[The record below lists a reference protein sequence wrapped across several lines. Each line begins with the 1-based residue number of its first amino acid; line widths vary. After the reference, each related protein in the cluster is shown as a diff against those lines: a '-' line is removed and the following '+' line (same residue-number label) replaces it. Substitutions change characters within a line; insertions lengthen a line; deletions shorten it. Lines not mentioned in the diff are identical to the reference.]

1 VAVAVA
7 VLAAPLVA
15 GCGSSS
21 AGAVAVPTT
30 QGLGVA
36 QAAAALCNAG
46 LRIQGSLYLPDSS
59 APEAIH
65 APGYEPSLAVRK
77 GAKSHVAVL
86 GTSPASGTRL
96 APGSAVTLRLA
107 GDTSRLLVFVPS
119 SRCALAL
126 SRPILSQSAA
136 ASMAAHAAGGAM
148 TASGATGPVTI
159 SFVQTTRQAA
169 VSLVEPGDLV
179 DSNQPVA
186 LVLLRGSFVS
196 PGGGPLGS
204 HTTQTASVMTL
215 SIDDSTRGVLDSGIQ
230 NSVPDLAALGPV
242 QEVLTLPAGGAG

>member
-1 VAVAVA
+1 
-7 VLAAPLVA
+7 
-15 GCGSSS
+15 
-21 AGAVAVPTT
+21 
-30 QGLGVA
+30 LGVA

-46 LRIQGSLYLPDSS
+46 LRIQGSLYLPGSS

-65 APGYEPSLAVRK
+65 APGYKPSLAVRN

-96 APGSAVTLRLA
+96 APGSAVALRLA

-126 SRPILSQSAA
+126 SRRVLSQSAA
-136 ASMAAHAAGGAM
+136 ASMAAHTAGGAM
-148 TASGATGPVTI
+148 TGAGATGPFTI
-159 SFVQTTRQAA
+159 SLVQTTRQAA

-179 DSNQPVA
+179 DSNQPVV

-196 PGGGPLGS
+196 PGGGPIGS

-215 SIDDSTRGVLDSGIQ
+215 SIDDSTREVLDSGFQ